1 MATWN
6 YIIGSE
12 KDFEGAPDWAT
23 HRMFN
28 SVDGKMTRGNQ
39 AFTSGTEKGALWE
52 TCDDAKLR
60 ANIIVPKNWY
70 TIAQR
75 EPVESPQWVYYFGTP
90 EMFARMSEGVT
101 HLFRNKL
108 SGVITGV
115 GIRESGACFMDTT
128 KELIGHRGDHSV
140 SPAVTNDVVNHPS
153 HYTQGGIE
161 CIDAITAA
169 TVGKTGIEAVCVAN
183 VVKYLW
189 RYEEKNGL
197 EDVKKARWYLE
208 RLINELEAK

>member
-1 MATWN
+1 MVQ
-6 YIIGSE
+6 Y
-12 KDFEGAPDWAT
+12 
-23 HRMFN
+23 
-28 SVDGKMTRGNQ
+28 
-39 AFTSGTEKGALWE
+39 
-52 TCDDAKLR
+52 
-60 ANIIVPKNWY
+60 
-70 TIAQR
+70 
-75 EPVESPQWVYYFGTP
+75 VYHLGTP

-108 SGVITGV
+108 NGIVKGICLPDVIATYSA
-115 GIRESGACFMDTT
+115 RPDQ
-128 KELIGHRGDHSV
+128 ELIGHRESV
-140 SPAVTNDVVNHPS
+140 TDAASVATSDMVNHPS

-208 RLINELEAK
+208 RLISELSEGE